1 VAALFQFSRLVVST
15 ARRNPFTGRISPLF
29 YWTPR
34 RIRRKILGMPRITT
48 IDYDK
53 ADSSAREIFDHF
65 KKERGNVPN
74 MFRTVAY
81 RPEIL
86 RTMIT
91 HFRAVM
97 ETGTVG
103 VKLKELVIVRTSQ
116 INHCE
121 YCLASHSQ
129 LALRHGWSEEQITD
143 LANFRTRTDFSER
156 EKAALELAERETLD
170 SNGIDDEFWAR
181 LRQHFD
187 EGEIIELAAAVGLF
201 NYFNR
206 FNNSLRME
214 PTK

>member
-1 VAALFQFSRLVVST
+1 MIGMSRIPTIAYEKAEPVAQ
-15 ARRNPFTGRISPLF
+15 
-29 YWTPR
+29 
-34 RIRRKILGMPRITT
+34 
-48 IDYDK
+48 
-53 ADSSAREIFDHF
+53 EIFDHY

-86 RTMIT
+86 RTMIA
-91 HFRAVM
+91 HFRAIM

-103 VKLKELVIVRTSQ
+103 LKLKELVIVRTSQ

-121 YCLASHSQ
+121 YCLNSHTQ
-129 LALRHGWSEEQITD
+129 LAHKYGWSEEQITD
-143 LANFRTRTDFSER
+143 LANFRARTDFNER

-170 SNGIDDEFWAR
+170 SNGIDDAFWAQ
-181 LRQHFD
+181 LREHFD
-187 EGEIIELAAAVGLF
+187 EGEIIELAAAIGLF

-206 FNNSLRME
+206 FNNSLKME